1 MPLLVMSI
9 KQWYFMS
16 YASNLGINYRHLKKK
31 CFQLSMSFYVHIF
44 AQDMIS
50 HYDGWD
56 YHLTPIDATQ
66 G

>member
-1 MPLLVMSI
+1 MPLLVISI

-16 YASNLGINYRHLKKK
+16 YASNLGIHCRHLKKE
-31 CFQLSMSFYVHIF
+31 CFQFSMVSYVHIF
-44 AQDMIS
+44 VHDMIS

-56 YHLTPIDATQ
+56 YHLTPIDATK